1 MTGAGVR
8 RLVIMKARLSYQCR
22 AAEPFV
28 DSPNVVLRLLSAS
41 PMPKTK
47 QHRLAAKA
55 PVAAPEPSICNLADL
70 LFRSAAEC
78 CRQHRRYSRLIEM
91 ETSEIEQRAALRLV
105 AASDE
110 TLAEA
115 AAAYE
120 ASCMKVNGERADDW
134 WHRANNLWQACREY
148 ARRHSLSDRASG
160 EFRAHGAHKLASL
173 GVEYELEASSL
184 LALQHAVEAYRKLR
198 PEADWNA
205 VSPRG

>member
-1 MTGAGVR
+1 MTGAAVR
-8 RLVIMKARLSYQCR
+8 RLVIMKARLSYQFR
-22 AAEPFV
+22 LPAPSLTPNRRTASPF
-28 DSPNVVLRLLSAS
+28 PLP

-47 QHRLAAKA
+47 QRRPAADP
-55 PVAAPEPSICNLADL
+55 PVAAPEPTICNLADL

-160 EFRAHGAHKLASL
+160 EFRAHNASKLASL

>member
-1 MTGAGVR
+1 MTGAAVR
-8 RLVIMKARLSYQCR
+8 RLVIMKARLSYQFR
-22 AAEPFV
+22 AAGPFV
-28 DSPNVVLRLLSAS
+28 DSPTVVLRLLPAS

-47 QHRLAAKA
+47 QRRPAAE
-55 PVAAPEPSICNLADL
+55 PVAAPEPTICNLADL

-134 WHRANNLWQACREY
+134 WHRANNLWHACREY
-148 ARRHSLSDRASG
+148 ARRHSLSNRASG
-160 EFRAHGAHKLASL
+160 EFRAHDAHKLASL

>member
-1 MTGAGVR
+1 
-8 RLVIMKARLSYQCR
+8 MKARLSYQFPAKGR
-22 AAEPFV
+22 AIG
-28 DSPNVVLRLLSAS
+28 SPIVVLSLLSAS
-41 PMPKTK
+41 QMPKTK
-47 QHRLAAKA
+47 QRDAEAAA
-55 PVAAPEPSICNLADL
+55 AAPQPTICNAADL

-78 CRQHRRYSRLIEM
+78 CRQHRRYSRLVEM

-120 ASCMKVNGERADDW
+120 TSCAKVNGERGDDW

-148 ARRHSLSDRASG
+148 ARRHSFSNRASG
-160 EFRAHGAHKLASL
+160 EFRAHDANKLASL
-173 GVEYELEASSL
+173 EVEYELEASSL

-198 PEADWNA
+198 PEADWNF
-205 VSPRG
+205 VPTRG

>member
-1 MTGAGVR
+1 
-8 RLVIMKARLSYQCR
+8 
-22 AAEPFV
+22 
-28 DSPNVVLRLLSAS
+28 
-41 PMPKTK
+41 MPKTK
-47 QHRLAAKA
+47 QRRPAAE
-55 PVAAPEPSICNLADL
+55 PVAAPEPTICNLADL

-160 EFRAHGAHKLASL
+160 EFRAHNAQKLTSL